1 VGIGP
6 KGLKRGCLKMNG
18 TSRGGP
24 SFFAV
29 DAAWKRFS
37 FPGGSAVRLDA
48 CGFFEKNLK
57 GKE

>member
-1 VGIGP
+1 
-6 KGLKRGCLKMNG
+6 MNG